1 VKLAN
6 PRFVAI
12 LLPIITQI
20 NSLRERERENFMFS
34 WMVKKLSNAYY
45 VP

>member
-20 NSLRERERENFMFS
+20 NSLRERERELHVFMDGEE
-34 WMVKKLSNAYY
+34 V
-45 VP
+45 V